1 GDPVD
6 QESDPTLSGTISP
19 PACLAA
25 AGRARNQPAG
35 GDLGRAA
42 APPDG
47 YGWPGAVNYVRQRRR
62 AAHGEGS
69 GAPKG
74 DRRPHCPWRKVLVAG
89 QFALSL
95 LLLVAAGL
103 FGVSLIHLLTKN
115 PGFEAENL
123 ATFAVDPQL
132 NGYTKGRS
140 LTFFQDLER
149 RLAALP
155 GVTAVGAAA

>member
-1 GDPVD
+1 FRAHRHEARADTRLEGARRARHHVAEHFRSVEAADVSQTDRSGFTSAISSPSGDGAPVD
-6 QESDPTLSGTISP
+6 QESDPALSGTISP

-74 DRRPHCPWRKVLVAG
+74 DRRPHGPGRKARG
-89 QFALSL
+89 
-95 LLLVAAGL
+95 
-103 FGVSLIHLLTKN
+103 
-115 PGFEAENL
+115 
-123 ATFAVDPQL
+123 
-132 NGYTKGRS
+132 
-140 LTFFQDLER
+140 
-149 RLAALP
+149 
-155 GVTAVGAAA
+155 